1 MLEDPSCSSRLL
13 DGGGQ
18 SASRRVLMFDSLAH
32 DGVKR
37 PGTREMTF
45 MLAGLM
51 ALNAFAIDSMIPAL
65 ADIGRSLHVAREN
78 HQQLVVI
85 AYFLGFASTQLLWGP
100 LADRFGRKPVLGIG
114 IVLYGGFA
122 LLCAMAGSFPL
133 LIAGRAA
140 MGASA
145 AVTRVL
151 VIAMVR
157 DLFEAEAMARVMSLV
172 FMTFMLV
179 PVLAPN
185 IGQLILLFA
194 SWRAIF
200 VVIAVYAL
208 IMLVWSS
215 LRLPETLH
223 PEFRRPLNWG
233 ATWGAIRETL
243 SEPLSRGYTLATTIS
258 FAGLVA
264 YISSIQQIVFDAFHA
279 GRFIGLVF
287 ASIAAPMALASW
299 LNSRVVGGFGLRR
312 VGHSAALAF
321 VAVTGIHAAVA
332 LDGLESLPLFIL
344 FQAVTMACFAFTSS
358 NLGTLAMEHMAPIA
372 GTASSVQ
379 GVVGTVGAAAIGFLI
394 GQQFDG
400 TATPFVVGTAV
411 CAAGGFVLIVLTEP
425 KRLFARMQA
434 DPEGQEAARES
445 TAIPEDLG

>member
-1 MLEDPSCSSRLL
+1 
-13 DGGGQ
+13 
-18 SASRRVLMFDSLAH
+18 MFDSLAH

-65 ADIGRSLHVAREN
+65 ADIGRSLHVARETD
-78 HQQLVVI
+78 QQLVVI
-85 AYFLGFASTQLLWGP
+85 AYFLGFASTQLVWGP

-114 IVLYGGFA
+114 VILYGLFA
-122 LLCAMAGSFPL
+122 LLCASAGSFPL
-133 LIAGRAA
+133 LIAGRVA

-151 VIAMVR
+151 VVAMVR

-194 SWRAIF
+194 PWRAIF
-200 VVIAVYAL
+200 IAIAIYAL
-208 IMLVWSS
+208 VMLSWSWT
-215 LRLPETLH
+215 RLPETLH
-223 PEFRRPLNWG
+223 PEFRRPLEWG
-233 ATWGAIRETL
+233 GTFRAIGATL
-243 SEPLSRGYTLATTIS
+243 SERQSLGYTLATTVS
-258 FAGLVA
+258 FSGLVA

-279 GRFIGLVF
+279 GKYIGLVF

-299 LNSRVVGGFGLRR
+299 LNSRVVGRFGLRR

-321 VAVTGIHAAVA
+321 ALVTAVHAAVA
-332 LDGLESLPLFIL
+332 LVGYESLPVFISL
-344 FQAVTMACFAFTSS
+344 QALTMACFAFTSS

-379 GVVGTVGAAAIGFLI
+379 GVISTVGAALIGFAI
-394 GQQFDG
+394 GQQFNG
-400 TATPFVVGTAV
+400 TAVAFVVGTAL
-411 CAAGGFVLIVLTEP
+411 CAAGGFLLIVLTEP
-425 KRLFARMQA
+425 KRLFAPMLA
-434 DPEGQEAARES
+434 DPEELEAARES
-445 TAIPEDLG
+445 TAIPEDLA